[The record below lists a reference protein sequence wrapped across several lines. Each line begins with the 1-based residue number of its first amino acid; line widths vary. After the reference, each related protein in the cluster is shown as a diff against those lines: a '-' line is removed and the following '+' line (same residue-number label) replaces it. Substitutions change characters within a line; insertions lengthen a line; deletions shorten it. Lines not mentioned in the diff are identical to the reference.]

1 MAMTC
6 CAGIRKLGPEKLSC
20 CSFSDSIAEA
30 LFDLMDATNSLVT
43 LDKLHSLAAEAG
55 FEEDFLSYFGS
66 RILPHKN
73 VEDVEFWICLVH
85 RKLCAAFRRESVA
98 SNTRILTNEVTLTFL
113 VFFSF
118 FQ

>member
-1 MAMTC
+1 
-6 CAGIRKLGPEKLSC
+6 
-20 CSFSDSIAEA
+20 
-30 LFDLMDATNSLVT
+30 MDATNSLVT